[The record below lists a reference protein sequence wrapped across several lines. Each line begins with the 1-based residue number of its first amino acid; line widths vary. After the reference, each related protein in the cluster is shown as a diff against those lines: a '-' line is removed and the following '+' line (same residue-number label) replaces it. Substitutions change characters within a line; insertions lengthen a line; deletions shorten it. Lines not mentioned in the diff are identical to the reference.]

1 MRNASEGQEGFT
13 RSIVED
19 LARGNAPLIYIDRF
33 RNYCTGTSGNCSC
46 SSGLPT
52 GKEAI
57 SLKRECHVR
66 RLDILLR
73 VLLIVQQL
81 LQENRHGS
89 KRDIYYMHPT
99 VFKEQSVVDR
109 AINDI
114 CILLQCSRHNLNVLH
129 VLFTVKDSKILHIHA
144 FDMGNG
150 SSQVSERPREPHKFL
165 ALGGEFCLIFLLHD
179 LSFSIAWGVRCL
191 LEMGAYL
198 YTVHISLQEC
208 AS

>member
-1 MRNASEGQEGFT
+1 MFELNFDYVVAGFT

-99 VFKEQSVVDR
+99 LFKGKSGSIFGVLV
-109 AINDI
+109 NP
-114 CILLQCSRHNLNVLH
+114 LSRR
-129 VLFTVKDSKILHIHA
+129 KIWTY
-144 FDMGNG
+144 
-150 SSQVSERPREPHKFL
+150 S
-165 ALGGEFCLIFLLHD
+165 
-179 LSFSIAWGVRCL
+179 W
-191 LEMGAYL
+191 
-198 YTVHISLQEC
+198 C
-208 AS
+208 ASVATSLLIP